1 MFVSEKIASHI
12 RYIDPELDPGG
23 AGYITQVLLMTTSFR
38 LDNVLQLSV
47 FVLQV

>member
-1 MFVSEKIASHI
+1 MSVSELIASHF
-12 RYIDPELDPGG
+12 RYMDPELDPVG
-23 AGYITQVLLMTTSFR
+23 ASYITQVLLMTTSFR